1 MKMGSSFKKAMFDE
15 NISKGLT
22 NWAQNARQRKRMSA
36 TNVGDSSPD
45 GEGIQMVNPRRVSA
59 MEQGTFS
66 RKNGTRDC

>member
-22 NWAQNARQRKRMSA
+22 KWAQNARKRTMMSA

-45 GEGIQMVNPRRVSA
+45 SEGIQMVNPRRVSA

>member
-1 MKMGSSFKKAMFDE
+1 
-15 NISKGLT
+15 
-22 NWAQNARQRKRMSA
+22 MSA